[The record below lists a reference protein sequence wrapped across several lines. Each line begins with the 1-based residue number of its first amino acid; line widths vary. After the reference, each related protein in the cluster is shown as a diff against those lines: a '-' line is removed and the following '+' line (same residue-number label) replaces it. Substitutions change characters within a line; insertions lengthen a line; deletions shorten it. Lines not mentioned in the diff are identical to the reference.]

1 VTGIE
6 QTLSLFEGLMGTRR
20 RRGGL
25 WDAFDE
31 VAKTVSKKRIRGAF
45 ALNAH
50 GVQRST
56 ADVGFLVHPE
66 HRERLLEGLLET
78 MNIKQDYETMIIL
91 EHGRSRVEVDVLVAF
106 DSVSF
111 AACSEPEKTKVA
123 GRVVP
128 VVSALSLAAMKTVA
142 AVDSPAIEAK
152 QRADRVAMVRV
163 GLVDVN
169 TGSRLLLDEAG
180 AVYAKYFGTLV
191 RQAKSQKW
199 SPPKQ
204 RL

>member
-1 VTGIE
+1 
-6 QTLSLFEGLMGTRR
+6 MGTRR

-25 WDAFDE
+25 WEAFDE

-45 ALNAH
+45 AGALALNAH

-56 ADVGFLVHPE
+56 ADVDFRVHPE
-66 HRERLLEGLLET
+66 HRDRLIEGLLAT
-78 MNIKQDYETMIIL
+78 MSIQQDYDTMIIL
-91 EHGRSRVEVDVLVAF
+91 AHGRSRVEVDVLVAF
-106 DSVSF
+106 DPVSL
-111 AACSEPEKTKVA
+111 AACSAPEKTKVA

-152 QRADRVAMVRV
+152 QRADLVAMVRE
-163 GLVDVN
+163 GLVEVN
-169 TGSRLLLDEAG
+169 PVARLLVDHAG
-180 AVYAKYFGTLV
+180 AVYAKYFVALA
-191 RQAKSQKW
+191 RQAKAQKW

-204 RL
+204 KL